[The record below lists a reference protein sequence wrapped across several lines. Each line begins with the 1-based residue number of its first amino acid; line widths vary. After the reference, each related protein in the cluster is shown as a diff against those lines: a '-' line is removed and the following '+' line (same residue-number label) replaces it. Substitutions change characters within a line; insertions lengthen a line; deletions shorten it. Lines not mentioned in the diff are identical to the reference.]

1 MKNGKTLTLVK
12 MGCDFFDGD
21 RINQLSDC
29 ENYRIET
36 RKDLVKGKDGNEY
49 FLSFGGYDKRRTR
62 YTNKRTGAR
71 LKHPVDEVVLE
82 NALHIDTMFENDK
95 GAWRNSRLESE
106 LCDMDLTYTKADI
119 LKAVNY
125 ISCDNYT
132 AIEIVKR

>member
-1 MKNGKTLTLVK
+1 MRKWAATFSMATESISFQTAKIIASRHAK
-12 MGCDFFDGD
+12 
-21 RINQLSDC
+21 ILS
-29 ENYRIET
+29 
-36 RKDLVKGKDGNEY
+36 KGKDGNEY

-71 LKHPVDEVVLE
+71 LKHPVEEVVLE
-82 NALHIDTMFENDK
+82 NALHIDTEFENDK
-95 GAWRNSRLESE
+95 GAWRNIRLESE
-106 LCDMDLTYTKADI
+106 LRDMNLTYTKADI

>member
-12 MGCDFFDGD
+12 MGCDFWKGD

-36 RKDLVKGKDGNEY
+36 RTERIKGKDGNEY

-62 YTNKRTGAR
+62 YTNKRTGAQ
-71 LKHPVDEVVLE
+71 LKHPVDEIVLE
-82 NALHIDTMFENDK
+82 NALHIDTMYENDE
-95 GAWRNSRLESE
+95 GAWRNIRLESE
-106 LCDMDLTYTKADI
+106 LSDMNLTYTKADI

-125 ISCDNYT
+125 ISVDNYT
-132 AIEIVKR
+132 AVAIVDR